1 MVGILPAA
9 ARWKRGPATPTPV
22 EVTLNRPNWLGKPS
36 SRLRGYRNGCGEI
49 EPICPLTG
57 FVQEPSHRYDLVGS
71 FRAIGSMLHLD
82 FAARPALVR
91 RFFYP
96 LAPQS
101 SLADPWAVV
110 S

>member
-9 ARWKRGPATPTPV
+9 ARRRRAPAAAAPV
-22 EVTLNRPNWLGKPS
+22 EVTLSQPNWLGKPAT
-36 SRLRGYRNGCGEI
+36 RLRGYRNAHWEI
-49 EPICPLTG
+49 ESLCPLTSL
-57 FVQEPSHRYDLVGS
+57 VREPSHRSDLVGS

-96 LAPQS
+96 LAPQP